1 MKETKT
7 VSPSKRG
14 KIALAGITATMT
26 LLSMGAPA
34 AHAAIGGGAVGGG
47 VGVGKAAQF
56 FHIINEDDAD
66 AAHAGRP
73 VQGWGQDS
81 INFFKQKI
89 DAELDAKVG
98 GNHNPLNPFYG
109 NLQQS
114 CSAAIDQ
121 AVDRNPEAKTARVV
135 QVSLAWDTI
144 PGNFWATHGSTAEFY
159 RTNYDTYVDG
169 SIADGLKGYDPE
181 SLQEIKKVA
190 YEQMDRVGT
199 NIRLVCVALNDRE
212 PKEPNYELKVST
224 TAQATFPTAGGT
236 EAVHDQIRTVA
247 ENSSIRENINGEV
260 ILNWDSPEG
269 GAKSVSKKV
278 ALPNHGTT
286 KSPEFTPADFG
297 WETWPSGQFWY
308 DLRVP
313 KQSKMKDAVDTPDRV
328 PAETW
333 KVATPPPEKKLATT
347 DGADL
352 AADAQLASDQSYVAK
367 IKAHSAGYGTFK
379 IIDTITTDQVEVNA
393 GDVYVENA
401 SGEKVASEV
410 AIDRDS
416 KPGNV
421 IVSATLDTKDK
432 SGWYTLNVPTKVLPT
447 GENYDVPDTSAACYG
462 SAFDTCLTGN
472 PEETTKVTPKP
483 DKVWALDET
492 GALQLYDKEWTNT
505 VGADTKTFAPGSD
518 ISAVVNGHIGRGL
531 PYELASYEIVDDWSD
546 AAKYIDLSD
555 TSRTKVYFGQT
566 NVTDEFEITSA
577 NGITEAKAKPAF
589 LARTKGL
596 VSDMEVKLVL
606 SGQFRNDY
614 DTDGKLVEMLN
625 AGHETWNNEEKPT
638 NKPPVFTETPK
649 PDKVWE
655 VTSEGALQAYDRQW
669 TNRQGADEMTF
680 VPGSDVS
687 AVVNGKV
694 PANLGQALKKY
705 EIVDDWSDAA
715 KYIDFTD
722 ASRAKVYF
730 DGNNVTDQFN
740 ISVSNGV
747 TTATAKDSFLART
760 KGLAKDTEVKLIIT
774 GNFRND
780 YDTDGNLQKMVN
792 KGHETW
798 NNKSHE
804 TNEPPVF
811 TKTPK
816 PDKVWALDENGALKL
831 ADPKRTNDK
840 GADNKTFA
848 PGSDISAV
856 VNGQIPANQ
865 AANMKGYELAD
876 DWSDAAKYIDFSD
889 ASRAKVFFGSE
900 DVTAQFNVRNEGT
913 VTVATAKPEFLARTG
928 GLKADTQTKLIIS
941 GVFKNDYDTD
951 GQLEKMT
958 NGGHETWNNKPRETN
973 EPPVFTE
980 TPKPDKVWTL
990 DQDGALKAYDP
1001 DRIDHV
1007 ASDQAVFL
1015 PNELVSAVV
1024 NGKVPANLGQ
1034 ALKKYEI
1041 VDDWSD
1047 AAKYIDF
1054 TDASAARVYFD
1065 GQDVTDQFEV
1075 RNEGTTTIASAK
1087 DSFLARTKGLAKD
1100 TEVKLIINGRFRTD
1114 YETHGNKNK
1123 MINKGHETWNNKGH
1137 ETNEPPVFTWTP
1149 DPKKEVLASASQ
1161 GGDQSNIHQL
1171 GVWPGQ
1177 IIEYKVDVDLN
1188 LPDGMARGN
1197 DSVQSLAVEDAYDP
1211 MFVPNKKSVEFYD
1224 ARNNK
1229 VVPRSA
1235 YTLEFNDAEHKFT
1248 ATFKESWVKK
1258 HVRAEDKGWLILR
1271 FDGKV
1276 KDDTTPGSVVKNQA
1290 FEILNGARAST
1301 NIPEV
1306 NIPKVEPHKE
1316 DLNTNNVD
1324 INGKTVIQGDVLRY
1338 RLTLDGGM
1346 PREKLAYDVH
1356 KFGMIDDF
1364 DEEYLD
1370 VARENIKVTT
1380 LDGADVTEKF
1390 NIEVRDGKFYVFA
1403 KHVDHTNNA
1412 GELIKGVQPENLAEY
1427 VNKAID
1433 PINDPIIDQAL
1444 LGKKYYVIAD
1454 ATVKKEKDGYVI
1466 KNTAWQNTENSLI
1479 QTEIVSNPL
1488 KDIDPVKD
1496 VVVSEE
1502 TNNDSINGKEVKLND
1517 LFNYRLTSSEI
1528 PANRAYEAS
1537 QWSIRDTF
1545 DPKFDSYTG
1554 KWAVYADTDIYDGEK
1569 LVYKTGDLLA
1579 DSRGKEADGLGK
1591 MFNVTWD
1598 EASHTINA
1606 EATADF
1612 LKLVNTRGDLSA
1624 KWSIYVKMERI
1635 APSEKITNTHI
1646 ETYNKIERNSN
1657 EVWTSTPEN
1666 PAIDVEKFTYAEGE
1680 QKGDRDDVKD
1690 AYKLRKDT
1698 RVGFVVRNS
1707 GDVALTNV
1715 TLTDKT
1721 LKGTTGELSKVT
1733 CGPATEIGEVKAKAD
1748 TNGGVSSEKVDGL
1761 NVGDLAVGQQVTCS
1775 ADLVGVKAGETHS
1788 DEINGEGTSIFTG
1801 KKVTD
1806 ADPWHAK
1813 APKPLP
1819 KTGAA
1824 GGVAG
1829 LVAIGL
1835 AGVALASRRALGAI
1849 KKD

>member
-1 MKETKT
+1 MRKNKT
-7 VSPSKRG
+7 RKVFGLSLAALMATST
-14 KIALAGITATMT
+14 LAG
-26 LLSMGAPA
+26 GFAPA
-34 AHAAIGGGAVGGG
+34 AHAAVGGGAVGGG
-47 VGVGKAAQF
+47 GGVGAGARY
-56 FHIINEDDAD
+56 FHIFNYDDAEKSENPD
-66 AAHAGRP
+66 
-73 VQGWGQDS
+73 QGWGQNSIDYFKRVIDS
-81 INFFKQKI
+81 
-89 DAELDAKVG
+89 DLDARVG
-98 GNHNPLNPFYG
+98 GHNPNNPFYG
-109 NLQQS
+109 NMDTA
-114 CSAAIDQ
+114 CSAAIDE
-121 AVDRNPEAKTARVV
+121 AVARNPQANKARVV
-135 QVSLAWDTI
+135 QVAFAWDNV
-144 PGNFWATHGSTAEFY
+144 PGANAWATWGATADFFKQ
-159 RTNYDTYVDG
+159 NYDKYVDG
-169 SIADGLKGYDPE
+169 SVFDGLKNYKSND
-181 SLQEIKKVA
+181 LQLVKNVA
-190 YEQMDRVGT
+190 RSKADQVGS
-199 NIRLVCVALNDRE
+199 NIRLVCVALNDQE
-212 PKEPNYELKVST
+212 PHPANYELKVST

-236 EAVHDQIRTVA
+236 EPVHDLVKTDA
-247 ENSSIRENINGEV
+247 GDSSIRENVTGSV
-260 ILNWDSPEG
+260 LLNWAGPEG
-269 GAKSVSKKV
+269 SIKSASKKLTLSNV
-278 ALPNHGTT
+278 GTA

-297 WETWPSGQFWY
+297 WETWPSGEFGW
-308 DLRVP
+308 DIRIP
-313 KQSKMKDAVDTPDRV
+313 KQGKMAAAVDTPDWL
-328 PAETW
+328 PAESW
-333 KVATPPPEKKLATT
+333 KSVTPPPEKKLATT

-367 IKAHSAGYGTFK
+367 IKAHSSGYGTFK

-393 GDVYVENA
+393 DDVYVENA
-401 SGEKVASEV
+401 SGEKVKAEV

-462 SAFDTCLTGN
+462 SAYDTCLTGN
-472 PEETTKVTPKP
+472 PEETTKITPKP
-483 DKVWALDET
+483 DKAWTLDEE
-492 GALQLYDKEWTNT
+492 GALKAYDPEHTDK
-505 VGADTKTFAPGSD
+505 VASDQKTFLPNENV
-518 ISAVVNGHIGRGL
+518 SAVVNGHIGKNL
-531 PYELASYEIVDDWSD
+531 PYNLKAYEIVDDWSD
-546 AAKYIDLSD
+546 GAKY
-555 TSRTKVYFGQT
+555 V
-566 NVTDEFEITSA
+566 
-577 NGITEAKAKPAF
+577 
-589 LARTKGL
+589 
-596 VSDMEVKLVL
+596 
-606 SGQFRNDY
+606 
-614 DTDGKLVEMLN
+614 
-625 AGHETWNNEEKPT
+625 
-638 NKPPVFTETPK
+638 
-649 PDKVWE
+649 
-655 VTSEGALQAYDRQW
+655 
-669 TNRQGADEMTF
+669 
-680 VPGSDVS
+680 
-687 AVVNGKV
+687 
-694 PANLGQALKKY
+694 
-705 EIVDDWSDAA
+705 
-715 KYIDFTD
+715 DFTD
-722 ASRAKVYF
+722 ASTARVYF
-730 DGNNVTDQFN
+730 DGNDVTDQFTITN
-740 ISVSNGV
+740 EGSVTKAV
-747 TTATAKDSFLART
+747 AKDSFLGRT
-760 KGLAKDTEVKLIIT
+760 KGLSKDTEVKLI
-774 GNFRND
+774 
-780 YDTDGNLQKMVN
+780 L
-792 KGHETW
+792 
-798 NNKSHE
+798 
-804 TNEPPVF
+804 
-811 TKTPK
+811 
-816 PDKVWALDENGALKL
+816 
-831 ADPKRTNDK
+831 
-840 GADNKTFA
+840 
-848 PGSDISAV
+848 
-856 VNGQIPANQ
+856 
-865 AANMKGYELAD
+865 
-876 DWSDAAKYIDFSD
+876 
-889 ASRAKVFFGSE
+889 
-900 DVTAQFNVRNEGT
+900 
-913 VTVATAKPEFLARTG
+913 
-928 GLKADTQTKLIIS
+928 
-941 GVFKNDYDTD
+941 
-951 GQLEKMT
+951 
-958 NGGHETWNNKPRETN
+958 
-973 EPPVFTE
+973 
-980 TPKPDKVWTL
+980 
-990 DQDGALKAYDP
+990 
-1001 DRIDHV
+1001 
-1007 ASDQAVFL
+1007 
-1015 PNELVSAVV
+1015 
-1024 NGKVPANLGQ
+1024 NGK
-1034 ALKKYEI
+1034 
-1041 VDDWSD
+1041 
-1047 AAKYIDF
+1047 
-1054 TDASAARVYFD
+1054 
-1065 GQDVTDQFEV
+1065 
-1075 RNEGTTTIASAK
+1075 
-1087 DSFLARTKGLAKD
+1087 
-1100 TEVKLIINGRFRTD
+1100 FRTD
-1114 YETHGNKNK
+1114 YETHGDKEK
-1123 MINKGHETWNNKGH
+1123 LINAGHEVWNN
-1137 ETNEPPVFTWTP
+1137 ETKQTNKPPVFTWTP

-1188 LPDGMARGN
+1188 LPDGMARGD
-1197 DSVQSLAVEDAYDP
+1197 DSVQSLAVEDEYDP
-1211 MFVPNKKSVEFYD
+1211 QFIPNRKSVEFYD
-1224 ARNNK
+1224 VRNNK
-1229 VVPRSA
+1229 VIPRSA
-1235 YTLEFNDAEHKFT
+1235 YKLEFNDAEHKFT
-1248 ATFKESWVKK
+1248 ATFKEDWVKK
-1258 HVRAEDKGWLILR
+1258 NVKRENNGWLILR

-1276 KDDTTPGSVVKNQA
+1276 KDDTTPGSTVKNQA

-1306 NIPKVEPHKE
+1306 KIPKVEPHKE

-1324 INGKTVIQGDVLRY
+1324 INGKTVVQGDVLRY

-1370 VARENIKVTT
+1370 VAPENIKVTT
-1380 LDGADVTEKF
+1380 LDGADVTDKF
-1390 NIEVRDGKFYVFA
+1390 NIQVRDGKFYVFA
-1403 KHVDHTNNA
+1403 KHVDHTNNE
-1412 GELIKGVQPENLAEY
+1412 GDLIKGVQPENLAEY
-1427 VNKAID
+1427 VDRPID

-1454 ATVKKEKDGYVI
+1454 TTVKKEKDGYVI
-1466 KNTAWQNTENSLI
+1466 KNTAWQNTENSVI

-1721 LKGTTGELSKVT
+1721 LEGTTGELSKVT

-1806 ADPWHAK
+1806 ADPWHGKSPAK
-1813 APKPLP
+1813 KALP
-1819 KTGAA
+1819 TTGAEGA
-1824 GGVAG
+1824 GLIGLVGVA
-1829 LVAIGL
+1829 L